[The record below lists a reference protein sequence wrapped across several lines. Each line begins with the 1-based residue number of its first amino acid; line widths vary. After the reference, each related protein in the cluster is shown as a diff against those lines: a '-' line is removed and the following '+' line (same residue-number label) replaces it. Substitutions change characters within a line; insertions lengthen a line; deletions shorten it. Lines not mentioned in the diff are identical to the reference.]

1 MNKLDELMELNK
13 SVDTIINS
21 AMEDNKKT
29 EEEIIATKIELWN
42 KMWDD
47 IDAWYNKG
55 YVNAAINN
63 ISNSSIN
70 TMYGYKDSSLDN
82 YRTAD
87 IKLYKHP
94 SMMPKPWVYLDVI
107 GGHKRIERDDYSL
120 FKHEYHGKCITVL
133 LLNWEKTKNKIEQKL
148 VNSIAE
154 NIKRKTKAT
163 EDIINNNNT
172 TLEALKSVLKGENK

>member
-63 ISNSSIN
+63 IR
-70 TMYGYKDSSLDN
+70 Y
-82 YRTAD
+82 
-87 IKLYKHP
+87 
-94 SMMPKPWVYLDVI
+94 VVI
-107 GGHKRIERDDYSL
+107 GSL
-120 FKHEYHGKCITVL
+120 MFC
-133 LLNWEKTKNKIEQKL
+133 
-148 VNSIAE
+148 
-154 NIKRKTKAT
+154 
-163 EDIINNNNT
+163 
-172 TLEALKSVLKGENK
+172 